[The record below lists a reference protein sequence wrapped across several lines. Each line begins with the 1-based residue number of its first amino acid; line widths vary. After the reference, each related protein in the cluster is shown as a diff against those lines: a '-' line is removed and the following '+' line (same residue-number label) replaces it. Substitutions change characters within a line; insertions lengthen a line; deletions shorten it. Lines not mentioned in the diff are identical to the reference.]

1 MVEFIAGQIDVSP
14 GALTEY
20 GRREQNRREHALEA
34 QRHIGLR
41 PADRR
46 DLRVALSA
54 TIGAADATDQAQP
67 IAEAML
73 AALRERRALLPAAD
87 TLDRVGRVAR
97 AIARRRMKASLLKGL
112 SAERLSALDGLLVV
126 DPAIR
131 MTPFAWLRAPPEAP
145 SEKNLDA
152 LLDRLRYQFDPRG
165 LGRAASHRPVDRG
178 PRRRALDRVEK
189 ACRPPEEQ
197 SAVARSAR
205 VRSDRTDAV
214 HDRMAFRSGAAPAM
228 PGRASTR
235 ARPAS
240 SSPARCSSTSAA
252 KSATAPSRARP
263 IAPPPSTWWSAPSSY
278 GTRSTPPVSSI
289 TCVPEGTIYRQS
301 CCHVSP

>member
-1 MVEFIAGQIDVSP
+1 MDGAATLAQSRSVVRIARRPADEETLIRHYTLGQAELHLVQAKTTAHNQLGLGIQLCLMRHIGRSRRHGETSPSVMVEFIAGQIDVSP

-87 TLDRVGRVAR
+87 TLDRVGRAAR

-152 LLDRLRYQFDPRG
+152 LLDRLRLVRDLG
-165 LGRAASHRPVDRG
+165 LDQDCR
-178 PRRRALDRVEK
+178 DRVHPDRW
-189 ACRPPEEQ
+189 A
-197 SAVARSAR
+197 AR
-205 VRSDRTDAV
+205 
-214 HDRMAFRSGAAPAM
+214 G
-228 PGRASTR
+228 
-235 ARPAS
+235 
-240 SSPARCSSTSAA
+240 
-252 KSATAPSRARP
+252 
-263 IAPPPSTWWSAPSSY
+263 
-278 GTRSTPPVSSI
+278 
-289 TCVPEGTIYRQS
+289 
-301 CCHVSP
+301 